1 MMTKQCIKCD
11 EKKDVVLFRKIY
23 QYWTTKDGINHK
35 SITKGNVCLDCF
47 NLLRRKY
54 NKKNPRKYTKVDI
67 RANRKYFKKCLKNLS
82 DSYIKALL
90 VKNSSLSTKDITNDL
105 IEMKREQVKL
115 LRILKIGRCAA
126 KSRA

>member
-1 MMTKQCIKCD
+1 MTKQCTKCD

-54 NKKNPRKYTKVDI
+54 NKKNPRKYTKVVI
-67 RANRKYFKKCLKNLS
+67 RAGRKHFKKCLKNLS

-105 IEMKREQVKL
+105 IEMKREQIKL
-115 LRILKIGRCAA
+115 LRILKIGSCAA
-126 KSRA
+126 ESRA